1 MAHIK
6 FVSPSGWE
14 FDRQIVVPVKIG
26 SRGLIGNDRRDFLKT
41 ASHSFLPQ
49 IDNYKFA
56 SDEIPVH
63 LIALGASEA
72 YGPNRNGDAF
82 KEATCKKYHDTFVK
96 FAKFFRNH
104 KNKPER
110 GDPFYGHVK
119 ASAYNDDMRRVELLC
134 ALNATK
140 AAADRNGGLVA
151 DTEVEKIARGEDFPV
166 SMACVLDP
174 TYPVLTRDQGY
185 LSIAEIKT
193 GMYVWTHKGRWRRVT
208 GTNRRRYTGKAYTF
222 KCNGLPLP
230 LELTAD
236 HPMLAKT
243 FACAAS
249 SVKGKA
255 RRYFKDTKAFDAEPA
270 AWTHAEHL
278 QKGDRFFYQPVTRFN
293 GYAALSCPTLAA
305 ILGYYL
311 AEGSF
316 SYNGEKACSTE
327 FTCNLTDSLPRRLP
341 RLVEILYP
349 DITVSIEPKKN
360 SNAALAVIVRS
371 TEFSE
376 FLRQYVGRGCKNKR
390 IPPEIFNAA
399 TEIKLAFLG
408 AWLDGDGWTD
418 AKGGHFSSANVHLV
432 LQGRDLLASVGIPTS
447 IYRIDHAL
455 CENSGY
461 ENSGIEYTLNVSHL
475 DLWQLASGSQKAA
488 SYTLTRKQLREKP
501 AAMRICPDQRYA
513 YRIADIESRDVT
525 DVETYNFEV
534 EEDESYSL
542 GGFVSHNCRV
552 PNDICSF
559 CKHAARTRDE
569 YCTSEKCA
577 AGGCKNNLTRLVKV
591 AGDLHHLHVDNPDPT
606 WFDISRVFRPAD
618 RIAYGAKADYFT
630 KAASDSGVFE
640 LQDYIKLA
648 STSTAPLDVILYQ
661 SGQHGFWS
669 EKTASQ
675 IRLGYALAS
684 MEGAANVPDSL
695 LVGILTKPF
704 PVEKLA
710 AFGSAACDSQL
721 AAMADRCIFLS
732 LADYSRLTKTE
743 EHLKTAQAVLPAI
756 YSKMAS
762 DETLPLRIERSPSAL
777 IDKIATAN
785 ANLLAASFSEDFSF
799 SKESVYKRS
808 LLGCCRNY
816 QTPKIC
822 HYEKLAECNTEGEAL
837 AKDYAMYKLA
847 ALWRSAA
854 CNPNFPLTAR
864 LAVCQNQLFSV

>member
-1 MAHIK
+1 
-6 FVSPSGWE
+6 
-14 FDRQIVVPVKIG
+14 
-26 SRGLIGNDRRDFLKT
+26 
-41 ASHSFLPQ
+41 
-49 IDNYKFA
+49 
-56 SDEIPVH
+56 
-63 LIALGASEA
+63 
-72 YGPNRNGDAF
+72 
-82 KEATCKKYHDTFVK
+82 
-96 FAKFFRNH
+96 
-104 KNKPER
+104 
-110 GDPFYGHVK
+110 
-119 ASAYNDDMRRVELLC
+119 
-134 ALNATK
+134 
-140 AAADRNGGLVA
+140 
-151 DTEVEKIARGEDFPV
+151 
-166 SMACVLDP
+166 
-174 TYPVLTRDQGY
+174 
-185 LSIAEIKT
+185 
-193 GMYVWTHKGRWRRVT
+193 
-208 GTNRRRYTGKAYTF
+208 
-222 KCNGLPLP
+222 
-230 LELTAD
+230 
-236 HPMLAKT
+236 
-243 FACAAS
+243 
-249 SVKGKA
+249 
-255 RRYFKDTKAFDAEPA
+255 
-270 AWTHAEHL
+270 
-278 QKGDRFFYQPVTRFN
+278 
-293 GYAALSCPTLAA
+293 
-305 ILGYYL
+305 
-311 AEGSF
+311 
-316 SYNGEKACSTE
+316 
-327 FTCNLTDSLPRRLP
+327 
-341 RLVEILYP
+341 
-349 DITVSIEPKKN
+349 
-360 SNAALAVIVRS
+360 
-371 TEFSE
+371 
-376 FLRQYVGRGCKNKR
+376 
-390 IPPEIFNAA
+390 
-399 TEIKLAFLG
+399 
-408 AWLDGDGWTD
+408 
-418 AKGGHFSSANVHLV
+418 
-432 LQGRDLLASVGIPTS
+432 
-447 IYRIDHAL
+447 
-455 CENSGY
+455 
-461 ENSGIEYTLNVSHL
+461 
-475 DLWQLASGSQKAA
+475 
-488 SYTLTRKQLREKP
+488 
-501 AAMRICPDQRYA
+501 
-513 YRIADIESRDVT
+513 
-525 DVETYNFEV
+525 
-534 EEDESYSL
+534 
-542 GGFVSHNCRV
+542 
-552 PNDICSF
+552 
-559 CKHAARTRDE
+559 
-569 YCTSEKCA
+569 
-577 AGGCKNNLTRLVKV
+577 LVKV

>member
-222 KCNGLPLP
+222 ECDEASKP
-230 LELTAD
+230 LELTSD
-236 HPMLAKT
+236 HPMLIDGNWIHV
-243 FACAAS
+243 S
-249 SVKGKA
+249 
-255 RRYFKDTKAFDAEPA
+255 
-270 AWTHAEHL
+270 HL
-278 QKGDRFFYQPVTRFN
+278 AVGDCF
-293 GYAALSCPTLAA
+293 TLAA
-305 ILGYYL
+305 AVSVL
-311 AEGSF
+311 
-316 SYNGEKACSTE
+316 KSTKI
-327 FTCNLTDSLPRRLP
+327 TK
-341 RLVEILYP
+341 
-349 DITVSIEPKKN
+349 ITV
-360 SNAALAVIVRS
+360 
-371 TEFSE
+371 
-376 FLRQYVGRGCKNKR
+376 
-390 IPPEIFNAA
+390 
-399 TEIKLAFLG
+399 
-408 AWLDGDGWTD
+408 
-418 AKGGHFSSANVHLV
+418 
-432 LQGRDLLASVGIPTS
+432 
-447 IYRIDHAL
+447 
-455 CENSGY
+455 
-461 ENSGIEYTLNVSHL
+461 
-475 DLWQLASGSQKAA
+475 
-488 SYTLTRKQLREKP
+488 
-501 AAMRICPDQRYA
+501 
-513 YRIADIESRDVT
+513 RDVT

-577 AGGCKNNLTRLVKV
+577 AGGCKSNLTRLVKV

-743 EHLKTAQAVLPAI
+743 EHLKNAQAVLPAI

-762 DETLPLRIERSPSAL
+762 DETLPLRIERSPSAI